1 MTLLDYDLF
10 ELWRLLI
17 ATICTIYALVISIR
31 SLLYIAGAIDTGDKH
46 AKIVRRYLLLHL
58 LRLRSGRFKRE
69 LVGIGFFSVLLT
81 ILLILH

>member
-1 MTLLDYDLF
+1 MRFLNYDLF

-69 LVGIGFFSVLLT
+69 LAGIGTYGVLLVV
-81 ILLILH
+81 LLILH